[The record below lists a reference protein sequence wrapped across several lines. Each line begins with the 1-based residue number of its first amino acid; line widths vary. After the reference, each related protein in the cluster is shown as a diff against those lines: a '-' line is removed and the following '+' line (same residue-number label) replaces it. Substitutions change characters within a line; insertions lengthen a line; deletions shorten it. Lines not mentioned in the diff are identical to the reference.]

1 MRLRPV
7 AAPAQGP
14 DIDQISDQVE
24 CLEFMIAQE
33 FEQSFGLAAA
43 GAQVHVGDPTG
54 PMKSH
59 QVIRIT

>member
-1 MRLRPV
+1 
-7 AAPAQGP
+7 
-14 DIDQISDQVE
+14 
-24 CLEFMIAQE
+24 MIAQE
-33 FEQSFGLAAA
+33 FKQSFGLAAA